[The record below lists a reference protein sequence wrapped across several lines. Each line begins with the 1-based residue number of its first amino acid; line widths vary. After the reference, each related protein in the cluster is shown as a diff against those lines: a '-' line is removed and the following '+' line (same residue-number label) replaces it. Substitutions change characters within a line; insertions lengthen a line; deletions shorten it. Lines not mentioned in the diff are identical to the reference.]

1 MERVMFT
8 CFVVCGL
15 LYTAQG
21 RPLTISTKFIY
32 GDVQFLWN
40 GDIGQ
45 IYDIQITRN
54 KTTSAWDRQNVT
66 QYTVED
72 ALLYDSISINVRFPG
87 VDTDNKMTFSVSKV
101 ERDVGDSV
109 SISWTAPFFPRAG
122 VYTIYHTGNVNRS
135 IISVD
140 SSGATLDQTKY
151 EYQSRPFDST
161 NIAFNIRTTTRDDAG
176 YYNGGTNAEAA
187 WSGGGVVLIV
197 HDKPSKPNIQGNL
210 NIMVG
215 EYSNLTCSTY
225 STTAPDYYAWL
236 RPLIYTWYVNNTKMY
251 GETSKALRLNVTRN
265 HKYNQYSC
273 TARDR
278 LESDRSDPVIINPLY
293 TPDKLTIFPKPRLN
307 INDMLAVKEGK
318 TIGPYTCTA
327 DCNPPCDI
335 SWKYKNSS
343 GGFFDVA
350 STGFLIGHIVNRSIA
365 VFRCIAKYSPDNNF
379 KKIESIN
386 LDVLYLD
393 EPLVSINES
402 SYSNQAVQA
411 QERTS
416 LHISCNV
423 SGNPDPSIRLL
434 KRGSTDILIETS
446 TSEMLNHSITRLQC
460 SDTGNYTCS
469 GDSEES
475 IFSSKQKVFGVIV
488 NCKPRFDSMG
498 NFQRNYGSKSG
509 GNVNVPV
516 AVPLIANPPP
526 KASDITW
533 SGPTGELTITS
544 TVSQES
550 AIYKHVVRSSIPVQD
565 PTYFGNYTMKFNR
578 ESIVTI
584 IISAEDIPQPP
595 MNFTAYSYAPG
606 FINLTWLSG
615 FNGGPEQHFLL
626 FRKEGSDWE
635 KVANLTDP
643 GEGRM
648 GYFDPGPLSEGQIY
662 WFRLNSCNRINCS
675 VQSTDVQITVSARE
689 PLGQSS
695 DNSTFILIGV
705 LIGVV
710 IIILVVAAIV
720 ARLFLRKKKTEKRRE
735 SVQVMVDDTTQP
747 DVVLY
752 AAVDKSFL
760 EKKRNKADVVTHDE
774 NKDKRVEEKGN
785 LIPNPNAATKG
796 KRKKKDMK
804 KTAPEVDDS
813 QTEAMYGNT
822 TTRQLNQDGLIYID
836 VDFGNKAETLDP
848 SGKPKIHGDE
858 ERTEYTFVDFSKK
871 APPIQESPEDDEK

>member
-21 RPLTISTKFIY
+21 IPLTISSKFMN
-32 GDVQFLWN
+32 GDVLFLWD
-40 GDIGQ
+40 GSLAQ
-45 IYDIQITRN
+45 EYDIAITRD
-54 KTTSAWDRQNVT
+54 KTTSAWDRQAVI
-66 QYTVED
+66 QYTVKD
-72 ALLYDSISINVRFPG
+72 ALLYDSISIIVRLSG
-87 VDTDNKMTFSVSKV
+87 DGTDNKMTYSVSKV
-101 ERDVGDSV
+101 ESDVGDSV

-122 VYTIYHTGNVNRS
+122 DYTIYHTGNVNRS

-140 SSGATLDQTKY
+140 SSGATLDETKY
-151 EYQSRPFDST
+151 EYQSRPFNST
-161 NIAFNIRTTTRDDAG
+161 NIVFNIMNITREDAG
-176 YYNGGTNAEAA
+176 YYNGGTKADAA

-197 HDKPSKPNIQGNL
+197 HDKPSKPKIKGNIDIVVGNSS
-210 NIMVG
+210 
-215 EYSNLTCSTY
+215 ELTCSSN
-225 STTAPDYYAWL
+225 STTAPDYYARL
-236 RPLIYTWYVNNTKMY
+236 RPLSYTWYVNNTKLT
-251 GETSKALRLNVTRN
+251 ETRETLMLRVFKD
-265 HKYNQYSC
+265 HKYSGYSC
-273 TARDR
+273 TARDK
-278 LESDRSDPVIINPLY
+278 LESDRSDHVRINPLY
-293 TPDKLTIFPKPRLN
+293 PPDKLKILPEPQPKVT
-307 INDMLAVKEGK
+307 VKEGEI
-318 TIGPYTCTA
+318 IGPYTCTA
-327 DCNPPCDI
+327 DCNPPCNI
-335 SWKYKNSS
+335 TWKYKDSTS
-343 GGFFDVA
+343 GFFDAA
-350 STGFLIGHIVNRSIA
+350 STGLLDRQIVNRSIA
-365 VFRCIAKYSPDNNF
+365 LYRCIAKYPSVMDV
-379 KKIESIN
+379 KESIK

-393 EPLVSINES
+393 EPLVTINGS
-402 SYSNQAVQA
+402 SYSNEAVQA

-423 SGNPDPSIRLL
+423 SGNPNPSIRL
-434 KRGSTDILIETS
+434 RRSGSTDILTETS
-446 TSEMLNHSITRLQC
+446 TSEVLNHSITRLQC
-460 SDTGNYTCS
+460 YDTGNYTCTGQS
-469 GDSEES
+469 TGFD
-475 IFSSKQKVFGVIV
+475 SKQKIFGL
-488 NCKPRFDSMG
+488 
-498 NFQRNYGSKSG
+498 
-509 GNVNVPV
+509 NVN
-516 AVPLIANPPP
+516 
-526 KASDITW
+526 
-533 SGPTGELTITS
+533 
-544 TVSQES
+544 
-550 AIYKHVVRSSIPVQD
+550 Y
-565 PTYFGNYTMKFNR
+565 
-578 ESIVTI
+578 
-584 IISAEDIPQPP
+584 IPQPP
-595 MNFTAYSYAPG
+595 KNFTAYSYAPG

-635 KVANLTDP
+635 TVKNLTDP
-643 GEGRM
+643 GEGRI
-648 GYFDPGPLSEGQIY
+648 GHFDPGPLSEGQIY

-675 VQSTDVQITVSARE
+675 VQSIDVQITVSATE

-710 IIILVVAAIV
+710 IIILVVAAVV

-871 APPIQESPEDDEK
+871 APPVQESPEDDEK

>member
-1 MERVMFT
+1 MLVFAP
-8 CFVVCGL
+8 CL
-15 LYTAQG
+15 L
-21 RPLTISTKFIY
+21 LK
-32 GDVQFLWN
+32 
-40 GDIGQ
+40 
-45 IYDIQITRN
+45 
-54 KTTSAWDRQNVT
+54 
-66 QYTVED
+66 
-72 ALLYDSISINVRFPG
+72 
-87 VDTDNKMTFSVSKV
+87 
-101 ERDVGDSV
+101 
-109 SISWTAPFFPRAG
+109 
-122 VYTIYHTGNVNRS
+122 
-135 IISVD
+135 
-140 SSGATLDQTKY
+140 
-151 EYQSRPFDST
+151 SR
-161 NIAFNIRTTTRDDAG
+161 
-176 YYNGGTNAEAA
+176 
-187 WSGGGVVLIV
+187 
-197 HDKPSKPNIQGNL
+197 DKPSKPKIKGNIDIVVGNSS
-210 NIMVG
+210 
-215 EYSNLTCSTY
+215 ELTCSSN
-225 STTAPDYYAWL
+225 STTAPDYYARL
-236 RPLIYTWYVNNTKMY
+236 RPLFYTWYVNNTKLT
-251 GETSKALRLNVTRN
+251 ETRETLMLRVFRD
-265 HKYNQYSC
+265 HKYNSYSC
-273 TARDR
+273 TARDK
-278 LESDRSDPVIINPLY
+278 LESDRSDHVRINPLY
-293 TPDKLTIFPKPRLN
+293 PPDKLKILPEPQPKLT
-307 INDMLAVKEGK
+307 VKEGE

-335 SWKYKNSS
+335 TWKYKDSTS
-343 GGFFDVA
+343 DGFFDVA
-350 STGFLIGHIVNRSIA
+350 STGLLDSQIVNRSIA
-365 VFRCIAKYSPDNNF
+365 LYRCIAKYQSVMDV
-379 KKIESIN
+379 KESIK

-393 EPLVSINES
+393 EPLVSINGS

-423 SGNPDPSIRLL
+423 SANPKPSIHLR
-434 KRGSTDILIETS
+434 RSGSTDILTETS
-446 TSEMLNHSITRLQC
+446 TSEVLNHSIIQLQC
-460 SDTGNYTCS
+460 SDTGNYTCT
-469 GDSEES
+469 GNLTG
-475 IFSSKQKVFGVIV
+475 FNSKQTVFGVNV
-488 NCKPRFDSMG
+488 NCKPRFNNEDK
-498 NFQRNYGSKSG
+498 FKTNYGSKYG
-509 GNVNVPV
+509 GNVKVTV

-533 SGPTGELTITS
+533 SGPTGRLTTSS

-565 PTYFGNYTMKFNR
+565 PTYFGNYTMKYKE
-578 ESIVTI
+578 ESIITV

-648 GYFDPGPLSEGQIY
+648 GHFDPGLLSEGQKY
-662 WFRLNSCNRINCS
+662 WFRLNSCNRVNCS
-675 VQSTDVQITVSARE
+675 VQSTDVQITVSVRE
-689 PLGQSS
+689 PLDQSS
-695 DNSTFILIGV
+695 DNSTFILLGV

-710 IIILVVAAIV
+710 ILILVVAAIV

-752 AAVDKSFL
+752 AAVDRSFL

-804 KTAPEVDDS
+804 QTAPEVDDS

-848 SGKPKIHGDE
+848 SGKSKIHGDE

-871 APPIQESPEDDEK
+871 APPVQESPEDDEK

>member
-1 MERVMFT
+1 MF
-8 CFVVCGL
+8 CRL
-15 LYTAQG
+15 RTAQYSSRDG
-21 RPLTISTKFIY
+21 VPDRK
-32 GDVQFLWN
+32 WN
-40 GDIGQ
+40 D
-45 IYDIQITRN
+45 
-54 KTTSAWDRQNVT
+54 TTGI
-66 QYTVED
+66 QYTVKD
-72 ALLYDSISINVRFPG
+72 ALLYDSIRIRVDVPG
-87 VDTDNKMTFSVSKV
+87 GTTNNMTYKVSKI
-101 ERDVGDSV
+101 ESNVGESV
-109 SISWTAPFFPRAG
+109 NISWTAPFFPQAG
-122 VYTIYHTGNVNRS
+122 IYYVYHTGNVNRS
-135 IISVD
+135 IIEVTSG
-140 SSGATLDQTKY
+140 GATFNKNKY
-151 EYQSRPFDST
+151 EYYSQPFNST
-161 NIAFNIRTTTRDDAG
+161 NINFNVRDITRDDAG
-176 YYNGGTNAEAA
+176 YYNGGVSPAAA

-197 HDKPSKPNIQGNL
+197 HDKPSKPNIQGNI

-215 EYSNLTCSTY
+215 NSSELTCSSN
-225 STTAPDYYAWL
+225 STTAPDYYARL
-236 RPLIYTWYVNNTKMY
+236 RALSPLSYKWYVNNTQLDR
-251 GETSKALRLNVTRN
+251 ETRETLRLRVTRN

-273 TARDR
+273 TARDK
-278 LESDRSDPVIINPLY
+278 LESDRSDHVIINPLY
-293 TPDKLTIFPKPRLN
+293 TPDNLTILPQPLLN
-307 INDMLAVKEGK
+307 LNDKLAVKEGE

-335 SWKYKNSS
+335 SWKYKDSTS
-343 GGFFDVA
+343 VGFFDVA
-350 STGFLIGHIVNRSIA
+350 SNGSLDTHIVNRSIA
-365 VFRCIAKYSPDNNF
+365 VFRCIAKYSPDKDF
-379 KKIESIN
+379 KQIESIK

-393 EPLVSINES
+393 EPLVSINGS

-416 LHISCNV
+416 LQISCNV
-423 SGNPDPSIRLL
+423 SGNPKPSIRL
-434 KRGSTDILIETS
+434 RRSGSTDILNETS
-446 TSEMLNHSITRLQC
+446 RSEVLNHSITRLQC

-475 IFSSKQKVFGVIV
+475 MFSSKQKVFGVNV

-498 NFQRNYGSKSG
+498 DFKRNYGSKSG

-533 SGPTGELTITS
+533 SGPTGQLTISS

-578 ESIVTI
+578 EPIVTI

-615 FNGGPEQHFLL
+615 FNGGPKQHFLL
-626 FRKEGSDWE
+626 FRKKGSTWE
-635 KVANLTDP
+635 SVANLTDP

-648 GYFDPGPLSEGQIY
+648 GHFDPGPLSEGQIY

-871 APPIQESPEDDEK
+871 APPIQESPEDDDK